1 MTASCRRLRGNIE
14 YGLSQEPV
22 ALDVRNCKN
31 YLRQA
36 GAPFIPF
43 VAVPLSKLS
52 VSGSPKNFM
61 DTDTVSGNC
70 VARHFCG
77 DCSSPIYV
85 MVAGASDTA
94 YVASGK
100 LDVTDH
106 LQPKCNGWTSKC
118 HSCVSLTGGAPQE
131 EMDSGLQPEV
141 V

>member
-1 MTASCRRLRGNIE
+1 MTASCRRLRGYIE
-14 YGLSQEPV
+14 SGLSQEPV

-70 VARHFCG
+70 RGPSFLRRLQL
-77 DCSSPIYV
+77 
-85 MVAGASDTA
+85 T
-94 YVASGK
+94 
-100 LDVTDH
+100 H
-106 LQPKCNGWTSKC
+106 LCNGR
-118 HSCVSLTGGAPQE
+118 GG
-131 EMDSGLQPEV
+131 V
-141 V
+141 